1 MARRVRARRPHLHP
15 ATDRQ
20 LAALRDHAARRRQ
33 ESAAE
38 NYRRL
43 AAAIEEIEGKDD
55 PVAYPVSVKTI
66 RDVSGLEYMSYA
78 RYPRALALFRAHSAR
93 LKRRRTGR
101 TGRTEPPGA
110 GDGEEMAPPARDR
123 LLNYTKATLVGRLR
137 SLMEERD
144 DGQRRMAVLLAACM
158 ERDRR
163 ILDLEATVAALTP
176 YKEIATQL
184 ERLRIRAREEEHDG

>member
-1 MARRVRARRPHLHP
+1 MARRVRARRPRLHP

-55 PVAYPVSVKTI
+55 PATYPVSVKTI

-78 RYPRALALFRAHSAR
+78 RYPRALALFRMHSTR

-101 TGRTEPPGA
+101 TGQP
-110 GDGEEMAPPARDR
+110 GDGEGTASPARDR
-123 LLNYTKATLVGRLR
+123 LLNYTKATLVARLR

-144 DGQRRMAVLLAACM
+144 DGQRRMAALLAACM

>member
-1 MARRVRARRPHLHP
+1 MARGVRPRRPRLRP

-43 AAAIEEIEGKDD
+43 TAAIEEIEGKDD
-55 PVAYPVSVKTI
+55 PVTYPVSVKTI

-78 RYPRALALFRAHSAR
+78 RYPRALALFRAHSTR
-93 LKRRRTGR
+93 LKRRRQKHTGPLR
-101 TGRTEPPGA
+101 A
-110 GDGEEMAPPARDR
+110 AGEEATAPPARDR
-123 LLNYTKATLVGRLR
+123 LLNYSKAALVGRLR

-144 DGQRRMAVLLAACM
+144 DGQRRMAALLAACM

-163 ILDLEATVAALTP
+163 ILDLEATVAALAP

-184 ERLRIRAREEEHDG
+184 AHLRVRIREEEHGA